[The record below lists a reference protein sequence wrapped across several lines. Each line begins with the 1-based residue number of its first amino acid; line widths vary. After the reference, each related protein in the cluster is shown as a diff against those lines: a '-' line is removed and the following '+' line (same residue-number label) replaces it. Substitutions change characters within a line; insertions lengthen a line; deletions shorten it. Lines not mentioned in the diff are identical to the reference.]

1 MKKTNQ
7 HWIFGESKFT
17 LQKENPETGWKQLQN
32 QNATDFWIP
41 NDLFNEL
48 TGSVYL
54 KESVKDFRKQ
64 ILAQYKVV
72 EEKTQELKKMKLA
85 LDSKRKSAEY
95 YKAHRDEIRDLL
107 TKAAKK
113 YSEAQSIHEEELEYA
128 IAKTEQW
135 KTKFF
140 DLQDEHRTCK
150 RNLTKYIMVFS
161 SLLGLSLLYIAL
173 F

>member
-7 HWIFGESKFT
+7 QWVFGESKFT

-64 ILAQYKVV
+64 IIAQYKVID
-72 EEKTQELKKMKLA
+72 EKTQELKKIKLA

-95 YKAHRDEIRDLL
+95 YKAHRDETRGLL
-107 TKAAKK
+107 TNAAKK

-135 KTKFF
+135 KTKFY
-140 DLQDEHRTCK
+140 DLSDSHDICK
-150 RNLTKYIMVFS
+150 RNLTRYVMLLS
-161 SLLGLSLLYIAL
+161 SLLGLALICIAI